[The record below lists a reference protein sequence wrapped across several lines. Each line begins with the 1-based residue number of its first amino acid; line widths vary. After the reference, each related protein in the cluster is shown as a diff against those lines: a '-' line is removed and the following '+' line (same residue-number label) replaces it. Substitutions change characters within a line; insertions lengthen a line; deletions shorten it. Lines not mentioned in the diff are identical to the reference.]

1 MPENA
6 NPLNKYFRQ
15 PAVFVTLPSG
25 GNYPPHVL
33 TQSQTGEIGVQ
44 PMTARDEIIF
54 KTPDALMNG
63 QGMVDVIQS
72 CIPEIKDAWQISN
85 YDLDTIL
92 IAIRIATYG
101 ETMDINFNVPG
112 TTEKASHTLNLPSL
126 LEQIKTTEVNNDIE
140 LKDGLKIAVRPL
152 TYKDMTS
159 TALKTFTQQKLY
171 STVQNTDLAPEEKVK
186 RFKGKRDRYLYE
198 LIPEKMQELGVDKVE
213 VDGNAVSLI
222 TFVNGT
228 MPKDPLQKQAAMAHL
243 RDIGC
248 SDFIKNTLTCQ
259 FGRSRDNEAKAIKAD
274 LEEAGLYPELGEKV
288 EPSTLKKLIK
298 DRLQNGQEIDTE
310 MFNASVGQIAK
321 LS

>member
-126 LEQIKTTEVNNDIE
+126 LEQIKTTVVNNDIE

-171 STVQNTDLAPEEKVK
+171 STVQNTDIAPEEKVK
-186 RFKGKRDRYLYE
+186 RFNESFKALTE
-198 LIPEKMQELGVDKVE
+198 LSHTILLKNISKIITPDGAEVTDPAQIKEFVEKANTVLIKELQD
-213 VDGNAVSLI
+213 
-222 TFVNGT
+222 
-228 MPKDPLQKQAAMAHL
+228 
-243 RDIGC
+243 
-248 SDFIKNTLTCQ
+248 
-259 FGRSRDNEAKAIKAD
+259 
-274 LEEAGLYPELGEKV
+274 
-288 EPSTLKKLIK
+288 KLIELRTQGAVK
-298 DRLQNGQEIDTE
+298 PIKLKATEEQIKKGAPATYEVPVTFDTAN
-310 MFNASVGQIAK
+310 FFV
-321 LS
+321 